1 MSRSIFLL
9 SLLFFS
15 TYFISNSQI
24 LEPISWKFELDSS
37 NYIETKKIDLIFE
50 PTTEIGWYIYSS
62 DNDPEAGPYTIFEFN
77 KNNTYS
83 LQDELR
89 VKNVKTKFDSVWL
102 ADVRYLDTGG
112 AFIQSVI
119 KKDDNISITGYIS
132 YQVCSEIEKMCIPL
146 ETEFAFFNQIEPKED
161 SLVEY
166 KGVKEKESLLSF
178 ILFSFLAGLL
188 AILTPC
194 VFPMIPITVS
204 FFANKNQ
211 QNSTKDALVY
221 GLSIIIIF
229 TFLGVFLSLLMG
241 PQTANDIAT
250 GFIPNLIFFV
260 LFIVFGASLIGF
272 FELTL
277 PSGLITA
284 IDKKSDQGGYIGLFF
299 MALTL
304 VLVSFSCTGPLVGS
318 ILVQSA
324 SGLKV
329 QPVLGMLSFS
339 IAFATPFTLL
349 AIFPDKLK
357 SLPKSGGWMITLR
370 VILGFLVIIFSFKFL
385 GVIDKAYHFNLLG
398 RDAILVIWSILL
410 AILALYIFGKIKLPE
425 GYNMNS
431 GIFNSLLG
439 LSILLLSITFLSGI
453 FGNRLTYLAAYLPPQ
468 NPTYLDIKTLTRVP
482 YYSDYVEED
491 SFYDNV
497 KYAEILKLPHG
508 LKGFFDYDEGIG
520 FAKEVNKP
528 VLLDFTGHGCVNCRD
543 IEARV
548 WPDERVR
555 NILNNE
561 YVLISLYVDDKT
573 ILSEENWYVSTYD
586 GRIKKSI
593 GRQNADFQI
602 SRFENNAQPYY
613 VVLNPFSEI
622 IISPPWG
629 YELNTEKYIENLNIG
644 LRSYYE
650 N

>member
-1 MSRSIFLL
+1 MSRSVFLL

-211 QNSTKDALVY
+211 HNSTKDALVY

>member
-161 SLVEY
+161 SLAEY

-491 SFYDNV
+491 SFYDSV

>member
-1 MSRSIFLL
+1 MSRNIFLL
-9 SLLFFS
+9 SLLFFL
-15 TYFISNSQI
+15 TYFVSNSQI
-24 LEPISWKFELDSS
+24 LEPISWKFEVDSS
-37 NYIETKKIDLIFE
+37 NYIETKRIDLIFE

-83 LQDELR
+83 LQDELK
-89 VKNVKTKFDSVWL
+89 VKNVKTKFDSVWF

-146 ETEFAFFNQIEPKED
+146 ETEFTFFNKLESKED

-166 KGVKEKESLLSF
+166 KAVKEKESLLSF
-178 ILFSFLAGLL
+178 VLFSFLAGLL

-250 GFIPNLIFFV
+250 GFIPNLIFFI

-398 RDAILVIWSILL
+398 RDTILVIWSVLL

-431 GIFNSLLG
+431 GVFNSLLG
-439 LSILLLSITFLSGI
+439 LSIMLLSITFLSGI
-453 FGNRLTYLAAYLPPQ
+453 FGNRLIYLAAYLPPQ

-508 LKGFFDYDEGIG
+508 LKGFFDYEEGIG
-520 FAKEVNKP
+520 YAKEVNKP

-573 ILSEENWYVSTYD
+573 VLSEENWYVSTYD

-613 VVLNPFSEI
+613 VVLNPFSER

-629 YELNTEKYIENLNIG
+629 YELNTEKYIENLKMG